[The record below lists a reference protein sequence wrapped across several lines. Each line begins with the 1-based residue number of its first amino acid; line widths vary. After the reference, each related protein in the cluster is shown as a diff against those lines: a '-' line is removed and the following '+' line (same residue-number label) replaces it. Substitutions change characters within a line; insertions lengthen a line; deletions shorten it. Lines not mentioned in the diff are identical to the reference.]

1 MFIFPILGAEVNLI
15 HKVLPAIRSVL
26 TWRVVFLY
34 SFALLL
40 FTGLFVA
47 AHYVANQVPQ
57 DFLAKRLSRDF
68 RYHNLSRHNYPFS
81 AHGSHSVLSNIGQNQ
96 YTECAVLLSVLSTPS
111 DRLEDAVL
119 PRTIKVPVVTACELL
134 EKTVGSLETGGVKA
148 ETRPLRTRYWWGAR
162 PVYSYMLRFFSVYQ
176 IREMIRNVTSLA
188 YTGLAVALLFI
199 SPPVFWMLLP
209 LVIFGTL
216 FSGISYYSEVPLGVP
231 YLWAVIAS
239 ALIAGLHAMNCSAS
253 RIYLAVF
260 IVGMVSSF
268 LWLLDGHLILL
279 IAWLIL
285 ISYFSSLRYASPA
298 NSLLSAIKYTAT
310 FSGGFLSAY
319 FSGQVLKSL
328 FTGFGPVIKSV
339 AAGISYRTSN
349 TSPGRTELD
358 LSIVLDKV
366 WDIGLWWTGFL
377 RHELMWDVIVRSS
390 VLAAI
395 TGIVICIVKGIRGNR
410 RILVSLIICI
420 LVVLTILAR
429 LFFLQNHSVIHAF
442 FIGRYMFIA
451 LAMGWVVLLVSLSGT
466 DSSSFRLKGQ

>member
-1 MFIFPILGAEVNLI
+1 MEVNVI
-15 HKVLPAIRSVL
+15 HTVFPPIRSVL
-26 TWRVVFLY
+26 AWRVMFLY
-34 SFALLL
+34 SFTLLL

-47 AHYVANQVPQ
+47 AHYTANQVPQ
-57 DFLAKRLSRDF
+57 DFVAKRLSRDF
-68 RYHNLSRHNYPFS
+68 RLHNLSRHNYPFS
-81 AHGSHSVLSNIGQNQ
+81 HHGAHSVLSNIGQNQ

-111 DRLEDAVL
+111 GRLEDAVL
-119 PRTIKVPVVTACELL
+119 PRTIKGPIAPGCKLL
-134 EKTVGSLETGGVKA
+134 ERTVRSLKEQGVKV

-176 IREMIRNVTSLA
+176 IREMLRNATSLA
-188 YTGLAVALLFI
+188 YTGLAAALLFI
-199 SPPVFWMLLP
+199 SPSVFWILLP

-216 FSGISYYSEVPLGVP
+216 FSGVNYYSEVPLGVP

-239 ALIAGLHAMNCSAS
+239 ALLAALHAMKLAAS
-253 RIYLAVF
+253 RISLAVF

-298 NSLLSAIKYTAT
+298 NSLLSAIKYIAV

-319 FSGQVLKSL
+319 FSGQVVKSL
-328 FTGFGPVIKSV
+328 FIGVGPVFKSV
-339 AAGISYRTSN
+339 AGGISYRTSN
-349 TSPGRTELD
+349 TVTGQTELD

-366 WDIGLWWTGFL
+366 WNIGLWWTGFL
-377 RHELMWDVIVRSS
+377 RHELMWDIIVRSS
-390 VLAAI
+390 LLAAI
-395 TGIVICIVKGIRGNR
+395 TGIVISIVKSMRGDR
-410 RILVSLIICI
+410 RVLVSLIICI

-466 DSSSFRLKGQ
+466 NFSSFRLKRHELP